1 VTAVCAFVD
10 IRAIVVRVLAFA
22 WVVTRVTGVAQAV
35 PVGVLLARTSLRG
48 TVVDVIE
55 NAVVVIVPIAR
66 VA

>member
-1 VTAVCAFVD
+1 VIAVRAFVD
-10 IRAIVVRVLAFA
+10 NRAIVVRVFA
-22 WVVTRVTGVAQAV
+22 RIVTHVAGVAQAV
-35 PVGVLLARTSLRG
+35 PVGVLLARISLRG